1 MIRKNFVRSLF
12 RTLACAAALAVVPAG
27 TALAAVPQTLVQQ
40 GRLLD
45 VDGAPSAGTV
55 SIVFT
60 LYDAAENGNVLWTE
74 TQTLTLDDGYF
85 SAVLG
90 SVTALSASAFD
101 GTTRYLGMKIGDDT
115 EMTPR
120 QEINSVPY
128 ALFAADVLGDIH
140 PHSISVNG
148 NVVVDANGAWVGS
161 PTGLVGPVG
170 PEGPAGPQGAAGPV
184 GPMGPAGP
192 AGTQGDVGPMGPIG
206 LQGDVGPMGPM
217 GPMGLQGEVGP
228 MGPMGLQGVPG
239 AVGPTGPQGPQG
251 YTGAAGPAGATGA
264 VGPTG
269 PQGPQ
274 GLTGAVGPA
283 GATGAVGP
291 TGPQGPQ
298 GLTGAQGPSGP
309 AGATGAQ
316 GPSGPAGPQGPQ
328 GPTGPQGPSGPQGP
342 AGAAGPTYGCVLRST
357 CAGTGMV
364 DRGLVGIIMSNGEYG
379 NCGAAGFSGGAA
391 FNSTWTW
398 CHPRLC
404 CGQ

>member
-1 MIRKNFVRSLF
+1 MIRKSFVRSLF
-12 RTLACAAALAVVPAG
+12 RTLACAAALTIVPAG

-45 VDGAPSAGTV
+45 VDGAPSAGAV

-90 SVTALSASAFD
+90 SVTALSPSAFD
-101 GTTRYLGMKIGDDT
+101 GTTRYLGMKIGDDS

-148 NVVVDANGAWVGS
+148 NVVVDANGDWVGS

-170 PEGPAGPQGAAGPV
+170 PEGPAGAPGAVGPV

-192 AGTQGDVGPMGPIG
+192 TGLQGDVGPMGPIG

-228 MGPMGLQGVPG
+228 MGPIGLQGATG

-274 GLTGAVGPA
+274 GLSGAAGPA

-298 GLTGAQGPSGP
+298 GLTGAQGPQGP
-309 AGATGAQ
+309 AGAHGATGAA
-316 GPSGPAGPQGPQ
+316 GPAGPQGPQ
-328 GPTGPQGPSGPQGP
+328 GPTGAQGPAGPQGP
-342 AGAAGPTYGCVLRST
+342 AGSAGPTYGCVLRST

-398 CHPRLC
+398 CHPRMC